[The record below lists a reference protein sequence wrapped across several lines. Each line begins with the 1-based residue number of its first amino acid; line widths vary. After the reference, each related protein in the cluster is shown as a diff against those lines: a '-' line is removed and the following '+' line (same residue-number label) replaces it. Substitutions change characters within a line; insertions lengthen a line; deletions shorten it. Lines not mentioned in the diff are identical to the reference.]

1 MTSSEG
7 AIHLSRLEP
16 RRSCSLRE
24 YVYGIRSSLSCVH
37 RLRRLR
43 ELCVRRVPGVS
54 VCARRGRR
62 RSSSSFRSCVLVLHS
77 PARGSSLDSARLRVC
92 AKVGYWR
99 ALSSVVCDPCDG
111 VSFIASVTGSGRFF
125 SELTYFISRGPSHT
139 KQTKTND
146 RRNRSFLWCEREL
159 SIAALTRRRCARP
172 CCAASRAASTRR
184 SCSSPPPP

>member
-1 MTSSEG
+1 MLTERICLRYSEL
-7 AIHLSRLEP
+7 A
-16 RRSCSLRE
+16 
-24 YVYGIRSSLSCVH
+24 LSCVH

-43 ELCVRRVPGVS
+43 ALCVRRVPGVS

-77 PARGSSLDSARLRVC
+77 PARGRASTLRLRVS

-125 SELTYFISRGPSHT
+125 PSSHIYFA
-139 KQTKTND
+139 
-146 RRNRSFLWCEREL
+146 W
-159 SIAALTRRRCARP
+159 ALTHKTDENERHTQPLIPLVRKRAIHRGSHSSSVRATMLRREP
-172 CCAASRAASTRR
+172 CRLD
-184 SCSSPPPP
+184 SSLVLVSSSALIFIQTD